1 MKFGFIG
8 YGNMGSAIVLGMHK
22 IGVKKDN
29 IFVFNRTFS
38 KIEQETEKF
47 IPCSD
52 KKAIFNECDIIFL
65 GIKPQQYREF
75 LSENRD
81 LIKDKTI
88 VSMAAGISRAFM
100 EEYTENYI
108 QIMPN
113 TSVALL
119 KGQTAIVK
127 SKQKYQAKLVEIF
140 EKMGEVYLINHKEL
154 HEYIA
159 LCGSSPAYAYEFINV
174 FANSFEN
181 CLPEIENKEIIF
193 ASVVKAACEQVI
205 NGELT
210 ASQLRDNVMSKKGVT
225 EQAIFSMQKDGI
237 QQMASNAI
245 NACVNRSIEM
255 ELENDK
261 NLQ

>member
-22 IGVKKDN
+22 IGIKRED

-47 IPCSD
+47 IACS
-52 KKAIFNECDIIFL
+52 KKEAVFNKCDIIFL
-65 GIKPQQYREF
+65 GIKPQQYKEF
-75 LSENRD
+75 LHENKN

-88 VSMAAGISRAFM
+88 VSMAAGISNTFM
-100 EEYTENYI
+100 EKFTENYI

-113 TSVALL
+113 TSVSLL

-127 SKQKYQAKLVEIF
+127 SEQKYQAVLVEIF
-140 EKMGEVYLINHKEL
+140 EKMGEVYLIDHKEM

-174 FANSFEN
+174 FANSFEK
-181 CLPEIENKEIIF
+181 CLPEIENKEKIF

-225 EQAIFSMQKDGI
+225 EQAIFSMQEDGI
-237 QQMASNAI
+237 QQIASNAV
-245 NACVNRSIEM
+245 NACVKRSIDM
-255 ELENDK
+255 ELENDV
-261 NLQ
+261 NL